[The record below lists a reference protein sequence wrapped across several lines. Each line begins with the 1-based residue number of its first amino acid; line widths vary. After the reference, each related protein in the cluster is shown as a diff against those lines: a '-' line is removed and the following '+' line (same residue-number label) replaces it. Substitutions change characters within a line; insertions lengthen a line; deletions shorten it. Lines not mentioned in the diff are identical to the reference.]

1 MIMIMILQILQAL
14 HNNEQNKVRRCCEE
28 TRFFRYD
35 TRHTIAGKKF
45 CATLNYC
52 TRFQEKIHNTTVRLQ
67 WEDSVGRKMIEELF
81 ATSRSKF
88 GHSFQSALLLKFTG
102 RKPANLL
109 NILTSFDSGSRY
121 FKPTEIYNS
130 VFTKQNHNA

>member
-1 MIMIMILQILQAL
+1 MMIMIMKILQAL

-28 TRFFRYD
+28 TRFFRYN
-35 TRHTIAGKKF
+35 TRYTIAGKKF

-52 TRFQEKIHNTTVRLQ
+52 TRFQEKIHKTIIVRLQ

-88 GHSFQSALLLKFTG
+88 GHSFQSAFLIENWPIFSIFWPVSIRAVVTLSLQKSTI
-102 RKPANLL
+102 LYSL
-109 NILTSFDSGSRY
+109 NKTTML
-121 FKPTEIYNS
+121 N
-130 VFTKQNHNA
+130 